1 MRGRYVRCLILLIVS
16 GVVRVAVSDT
26 AYEAQRQRL
35 VRDIAADV
43 QSISAGLG
51 KQALDTRVLDALR
64 AVPRHKFVPL
74 PLRSQAYA
82 NRPLPIGHGQTIS
95 QPSLVAVM
103 TELLAVDG
111 DATVLEIGTGS
122 GYQAAV
128 LAVLVQHVYSIEIIP
143 ELAAEAQERLQ
154 RLGYMNVTLRM
165 SDGYYGWDE
174 QAPFDAIIV
183 TAAASHIPPPLLRQ
197 LKPGGR
203 MVIPVGSAF
212 LTQQLLLVHKDAD
225 GQITTRQV
233 LPVAFVPLGGKH

>member
-1 MRGRYVRCLILLIVS
+1 MLLIIS

-43 QSISAGLG
+43 QSISARLG

-64 AVPRHKFVPL
+64 TVPRHEFVPL

-82 NRPLPIGHGQTIS
+82 NRPLPIGYGQTIS
-95 QPSLVAVM
+95 QPYLVAVM

-111 DATVLEIGTGS
+111 DDTVLEIGTGS
-122 GYQAAV
+122 GYQAAT

-143 ELAAEAQERLQ
+143 ELEAEARERLQ
-154 RLGYMNVTLRM
+154 RLGYTNVTVRM
-165 SDGYYGWDE
+165 GDGYYGWDE

-233 LPVAFVPLGGKH
+233 LPVAFVPLGGRH